1 MPRHLQVWHKRNRV
15 VVVANDS
22 NERIEIPEGVT
33 RALVVTAHPD
43 DVDFGAGGTVMAL
56 VKAGVQ
62 VTFCI
67 CTDGDAGGFD
77 DSTDRSEIPAIR
89 RAEQVSAAAVY
100 GVTDIRFLGYK
111 DGYLEPSHDV
121 QRDIARV
128 MRQVQPQLVIT
139 QSPERNW
146 DRLPASHPD
155 HMAAGEATTRAL
167 YPAVR
172 NPYAYPELRS
182 QEGLEA
188 WTVSWLWLQGHPE
201 INHFVDTTEFFSRKV
216 NALEQHASQTSH
228 MEDLAGLLRTWGE
241 MQAQAAGFAEGRL
254 AEGFRQIKLP
264 D

>member
-1 MPRHLQVWHKRNRV
+1 V
-15 VVVANDS
+15 VDVNDGS
-22 NERIEIPEGVT
+22 NAQTEIPEGVT

-77 DSTDRSEIPAIR
+77 DTTDRSEIPAIR
-89 RAEQVSAAAVY
+89 RAEQVAAAAVY
-100 GVTDIRFLGYK
+100 GVTDVRFLGYK

-121 QRDIARV
+121 QRDIVRV
-128 MRQVQPQLVIT
+128 MRQVQPQLVLT

-146 DRLPASHPD
+146 DRLPSSHPD
-155 HMAAGEATTRAL
+155 HMAAGEATARAL

-172 NPYAYPELRS
+172 NPYAYPELRTG
-182 QEGLEA
+182 EGLEA
-188 WTVSWLWLQGHPE
+188 WTVNWLWLQGHVEP
-201 INHFVDTTEFFSRKV
+201 NHWIDTTEFFSRKV
-216 NALEQHASQTSH
+216 EALRAHASQTSH
-228 MEDLAGLLRTWGE
+228 MEELEGMLRTWGE
-241 MQAQAAGFAEGRL
+241 MQAQAAGLQTGKL

>member
-89 RAEQVSAAAVY
+89 RAEQASAAAVY
-100 GVTDIRFLGYK
+100 GVTDVRFLGYK

-228 MEDLAGLLRTWGE
+228 MEDLVGLLRTWGE

>member
-1 MPRHLQVWHKRNRV
+1 M
-15 VVVANDS
+15 ANEQNDP
-22 NERIEIPEGVT
+22 IEIPEGVT
-33 RALVVTAHPD
+33 RALAVTAHPD

-89 RAEQVSAAAVY
+89 RAEQTSAAAVY
-100 GVTDIRFLGYK
+100 GVTDVRFLGYQ
-111 DGYLEPSHDV
+111 DGYLVPNHDL
-121 QRDIARV
+121 QRDIVRV
-128 MRQVQPQLVIT
+128 MRQVQPHLVIT

-146 DRLPASHPD
+146 DRLPSSHPD
-155 HMAAGEATTRAL
+155 HMAAGEATARAL

-172 NPYAYPELRS
+172 NPYAFPELRTD
-182 QEGLEA
+182 EGLEA
-188 WTVSWLWLQGHPE
+188 WTVNWLWLQGHVEP
-201 INHFVDTTEFFSRKV
+201 NHWIDTTEFFSRKV
-216 NALEQHASQTSH
+216 KALDAHASQTSH
-228 MEDLAGLLRTWGE
+228 MEDLAGMLRSWGE
-241 MQAQAAGFAEGRL
+241 MQAQAAGFESGRL

>member
-1 MPRHLQVWHKRNRV
+1 M
-15 VVVANDS
+15 S
-22 NERIEIPEGVT
+22 NESKERIEIPDGVT

-89 RAEQVSAAAVY
+89 RAEQVAAAAVY
-100 GVTDIRFLGYK
+100 GVTDVRFLGYK
-111 DGYLEPSHDV
+111 DGYLEPSHAV
-121 QRDIARV
+121 QRDIVLV
-128 MRQVQPQLVIT
+128 MRQVQPQLVLT

-146 DRLPASHPD
+146 ERLPSSHPD
-155 HMAAGEATTRAL
+155 HMAAGEATARAL

-172 NPYAYPELRS
+172 NPFAYPELRNE
-182 QEGLEA
+182 EGLEA
-188 WTVSWLWLQGHPE
+188 WTVNWLWMQGHVEP
-201 INHFVDTTEFFSRKV
+201 NHWIDTTEFFSRKV
-216 NALEQHASQTSH
+216 TALEAHASQTSH
-228 MEDLAGLLRTWGE
+228 MENLEEMLRSWGE
-241 MQAQAAGFAEGRL
+241 MQAAAAGFEAGRL
-254 AEGFRQIKLP
+254 AEAFRQIKLP

>member
-1 MPRHLQVWHKRNRV
+1 M
-15 VVVANDS
+15 ANEQNDP
-22 NERIEIPEGVT
+22 IEIPEGVT
-33 RALVVTAHPD
+33 RALAVTAHPD

-89 RAEQVSAAAVY
+89 RAEQTSAAAVY
-100 GVTDIRFLGYK
+100 GVTDVQFLGYQ
-111 DGYLEPSHDV
+111 DGYLVPNHDL
-121 QRDIARV
+121 QRDIVRV
-128 MRQVQPQLVIT
+128 MRQVQPHLVIT

-146 DRLPASHPD
+146 DRLPSSHPD
-155 HMAAGEATTRAL
+155 HMAAGDATARAL

-172 NPYAYPELRS
+172 NPYAFPELRTD
-182 QEGLEA
+182 EGLEA
-188 WTVSWLWLQGHPE
+188 WTVNWLWLQGHVEP
-201 INHFVDTTEFFSRKV
+201 NHWIDTTEFFSRKV
-216 NALEQHASQTSH
+216 KALEAHASQTSH
-228 MEDLAGLLRTWGE
+228 MEDLAGMLRSWGE
-241 MQAQAAGFAEGRL
+241 MQAQAAGFESGRL

>member
-1 MPRHLQVWHKRNRV
+1 M
-15 VVVANDS
+15 NDGS
-22 NERIEIPEGVT
+22 NAQTEIPEGVT

-77 DSTDRSEIPAIR
+77 DTTDRSEIPAIR
-89 RAEQVSAAAVY
+89 RAEQVAAAAVY
-100 GVTDIRFLGYK
+100 GVTDVRFLGYK

-121 QRDIARV
+121 QRDIVRV
-128 MRQVQPQLVIT
+128 MRQVQPQLVLT

-146 DRLPASHPD
+146 DRLPSSHPD
-155 HMAAGEATTRAL
+155 HMAAGEATARAL

-172 NPYAYPELRS
+172 NPYAYPELRTG
-182 QEGLEA
+182 EGLEA
-188 WTVSWLWLQGHPE
+188 WTVNWLWLQGHVEP
-201 INHFVDTTEFFSRKV
+201 NHWIDTTEFFSRKV
-216 NALEQHASQTSH
+216 EALRAHTSQTSH
-228 MEDLAGLLRTWGE
+228 MEELEGMLRTWGE
-241 MQAQAAGFAEGRL
+241 MQAQAAGFETGKL

>member
-1 MPRHLQVWHKRNRV
+1 MSNE
-15 VVVANDS
+15 S
-22 NERIEIPEGVT
+22 NERVEIPEGVT

-56 VKAGVQ
+56 IKAGVQ

-89 RAEQVSAAAVY
+89 RAEQVAAAAVY
-100 GVTDIRFLGYK
+100 GVTDVRFLGYK
-111 DGYLEPSHDV
+111 DGYLEPSHDL
-121 QRDIARV
+121 QRDIVRV

-146 DRLPASHPD
+146 ERLPSSHPD
-155 HMAAGEATTRAL
+155 HMAAGEATARAL

-172 NPYAYPELRS
+172 NPYAYPELRDN
-182 QEGLEA
+182 EGLEA
-188 WTVSWLWLQGHPE
+188 WTVNWLWLQGHVEP
-201 INHFVDTTEFFSRKV
+201 NHWIDTTEFFSRKV
-216 NALEQHASQTSH
+216 NALEAHASQTSH
-228 MEDLAGLLRTWGE
+228 MENLEDMLRSWGE
-241 MQAQAAGFAEGRL
+241 MQAAAAEFEAGRL
-254 AEGFRQIKLP
+254 AEAFRQIKLP

>member
-1 MPRHLQVWHKRNRV
+1 V
-15 VVVANDS
+15 VVVSIES

-56 VKAGVQ
+56 VKAGVD

-89 RAEQVSAAAVY
+89 RAEQESAAAVY
-100 GVTDIRFLGYK
+100 GVTDVRFLGYQ
-111 DGYLEPSHDV
+111 DGYLEPTQDL
-121 QRDIARV
+121 QRDIVRI
-128 MRQVQPQLVIT
+128 MRQVRPQLVIT

-146 DRLPASHPD
+146 ERLPASHPD
-155 HMAAGEATTRAL
+155 HMAAGEATSRAL

-172 NPYAYPELRS
+172 NPYAYPELRTN
-182 QEGLEA
+182 EGLEA
-188 WTVSWLWLQGHPE
+188 WTVNWLWLQGHVEP
-201 INHFVDTTEFFSRKV
+201 NHWIDTTEFFSRKV
-216 NALEQHASQTSH
+216 QALVAHTSQTSH
-228 MEDLAGLLRTWGE
+228 MEDLEGMLRGWGE
-241 MQAQAAGFAEGRL
+241 SL
-254 AEGFRQIKLP
+254 AEAGGLESGRIAEAFRQIKLP

>member
-1 MPRHLQVWHKRNRV
+1 V
-15 VVVANDS
+15 S
-22 NERIEIPEGVT
+22 NESKERIEIPEGVT

-89 RAEQVSAAAVY
+89 RAEQVAAAAVY
-100 GVTDIRFLGYK
+100 GVTDVRFLGYK
-111 DGYLEPSHDV
+111 DGYLEPSHAV
-121 QRDIARV
+121 QRDIVRV
-128 MRQVQPQLVIT
+128 MRQVQPQLVLT

-146 DRLPASHPD
+146 ERLPSSHPD
-155 HMAAGEATTRAL
+155 HMAAGEATARAL

-172 NPYAYPELRS
+172 NPFAYPELRNE
-182 QEGLEA
+182 EGLEA
-188 WTVSWLWLQGHPE
+188 WTVNWLWMQGHVEP
-201 INHFVDTTEFFSRKV
+201 NHWIDTTEFFSRKV
-216 NALEQHASQTSH
+216 TALEAHASQTSH
-228 MEDLAGLLRTWGE
+228 MENLEEMLRSWGE
-241 MQAQAAGFAEGRL
+241 MQAAAAGFEAGRL
-254 AEGFRQIKLP
+254 AEAFRQIKLP

>member
-1 MPRHLQVWHKRNRV
+1 V
-15 VVVANDS
+15 VVVANEQNDP
-22 NERIEIPEGVT
+22 IEIPKGVT
-33 RALVVTAHPD
+33 RALAVTAHPD

-56 VKAGVQ
+56 IKAGVQ

-89 RAEQVSAAAVY
+89 RAEQTSAAAVY
-100 GVTDIRFLGYK
+100 GVTDVRFLGYQ
-111 DGYLEPSHDV
+111 DGYLVPNHDL
-121 QRDIARV
+121 QRDIVRV

-146 DRLPASHPD
+146 DRLPSSHPD
-155 HMAAGEATTRAL
+155 HMAAGEATARAL

-172 NPYAYPELRS
+172 NPYAFPELRTD
-182 QEGLEA
+182 EGLEA
-188 WTVSWLWLQGHPE
+188 WTVNWLWLQGHVEP
-201 INHFVDTTEFFSRKV
+201 NHWIDTTEFFSRKV
-216 NALEQHASQTSH
+216 TALEAHASQTSH
-228 MEDLAGLLRTWGE
+228 MEDLEGMLRSWGE
-241 MQAQAAGFAEGRL
+241 MQAQVAGFESGRL

>member
-1 MPRHLQVWHKRNRV
+1 V
-15 VVVANDS
+15 VVVANEQNDP
-22 NERIEIPEGVT
+22 IEIPKGVT
-33 RALVVTAHPD
+33 RALAVTAHPD

-89 RAEQVSAAAVY
+89 RAEQTSAAAVY
-100 GVTDIRFLGYK
+100 GVTDVRFLGYQ
-111 DGYLEPSHDV
+111 DGYLVPNHDL
-121 QRDIARV
+121 QRDIVRV

-146 DRLPASHPD
+146 DRLPSSHPD
-155 HMAAGEATTRAL
+155 HMAAGEATARAL

-172 NPYAYPELRS
+172 NPYAFPELRTD
-182 QEGLEA
+182 EGLEA
-188 WTVSWLWLQGHPE
+188 WTVNWLWLQGHVEP
-201 INHFVDTTEFFSRKV
+201 NHWIDTTEFFSRKV
-216 NALEQHASQTSH
+216 TALEAHASQTSH
-228 MEDLAGLLRTWGE
+228 MEGLEDMLRGWGE
-241 MQAQAAGFAEGRL
+241 MQAQAAGFESGRL

>member
-1 MPRHLQVWHKRNRV
+1 M
-15 VVVANDS
+15 ANEQNDP
-22 NERIEIPEGVT
+22 IEIPEGVT
-33 RALVVTAHPD
+33 RALAVTAHPD

-56 VKAGVQ
+56 IKAGVQ

-89 RAEQVSAAAVY
+89 RAEQTSAAAVY
-100 GVTDIRFLGYK
+100 GVTDVRFLGYQ
-111 DGYLEPSHDV
+111 DGYLVPNHDL
-121 QRDIARV
+121 QRDIVRV

-146 DRLPASHPD
+146 DRLPSSHPD
-155 HMAAGEATTRAL
+155 HMAAGEATARAL

-172 NPYAYPELRS
+172 NPYAFPELRTD
-182 QEGLEA
+182 EGLEA
-188 WTVSWLWLQGHPE
+188 WTVNWLWLQGHVEP
-201 INHFVDTTEFFSRKV
+201 NHWIDTTEFFSRKV
-216 NALEQHASQTSH
+216 TALEAHASQTSH
-228 MEDLAGLLRTWGE
+228 MEDLEGMLRSWGE
-241 MQAQAAGFAEGRL
+241 MQAQAAGFESGRL

>member
-1 MPRHLQVWHKRNRV
+1 V
-15 VVVANDS
+15 S
-22 NERIEIPEGVT
+22 NESIERIEIPDGVT

-89 RAEQVSAAAVY
+89 RAEQVAAAAVY
-100 GVTDIRFLGYK
+100 GVTDVRFLGYK
-111 DGYLEPSHDV
+111 DGYLEPSHAV
-121 QRDIARV
+121 QRDIVRV
-128 MRQVQPQLVIT
+128 MRQVQPQLVLT

-146 DRLPASHPD
+146 ERLPSSHPD
-155 HMAAGEATTRAL
+155 HMAAGEATARAL

-172 NPYAYPELRS
+172 NPFAYPELRNE
-182 QEGLEA
+182 EGLEA
-188 WTVSWLWLQGHPE
+188 WTVNWLWMQGHVEP
-201 INHFVDTTEFFSRKV
+201 NHWIDTTEFFSRKV
-216 NALEQHASQTSH
+216 TALEAHASQTSH
-228 MEDLAGLLRTWGE
+228 MENLEEMLRSWGE
-241 MQAQAAGFAEGRL
+241 MQAAAAGFEAGRL
-254 AEGFRQIKLP
+254 AEAFRQIKLP

>member
-1 MPRHLQVWHKRNRV
+1 V
-15 VVVANDS
+15 VDVSNES

-43 DVDFGAGGTVMAL
+43 DVDFGAGGTAMAL

-89 RAEQVSAAAVY
+89 RAEQVAAAAVY
-100 GVTDIRFLGYK
+100 GVTDVRFLGYR
-111 DGYLEPSHDV
+111 DGYLEPSHDL
-121 QRDIARV
+121 QRDIVRV
-128 MRQVQPQLVIT
+128 MRQVQPQLVLT

-146 DRLPASHPD
+146 ERLPSSHPD
-155 HMAAGEATTRAL
+155 HMAAGEATARAL

-172 NPYAYPELRS
+172 NPYAYPELRTD
-182 QEGLEA
+182 EGLEA
-188 WTVSWLWLQGHPE
+188 WTVNWLWLQGHVEP
-201 INHFVDTTEFFSRKV
+201 NHWIDTTEFFSRKV
-216 NALEQHASQTSH
+216 MALEAHASQTSH
-228 MEDLAGLLRTWGE
+228 MEGLEGMLRSWGE
-241 MQAQAAGFAEGRL
+241 MQAAAAEFETGSL
-254 AEGFRQIKLP
+254 AEAFRQIKLP

>member
-1 MPRHLQVWHKRNRV
+1 M
-15 VVVANDS
+15 ANEQNDP
-22 NERIEIPEGVT
+22 IEIPEGVT
-33 RALVVTAHPD
+33 RALAVTAHPD

-89 RAEQVSAAAVY
+89 RAEQTSAAAVY
-100 GVTDIRFLGYK
+100 GVTDVRFLGYQ
-111 DGYLEPSHDV
+111 DGYLVPNHDL
-121 QRDIARV
+121 QRDIVRV

-146 DRLPASHPD
+146 DRLPSSHPD
-155 HMAAGEATTRAL
+155 HMAAGEATARAL

-172 NPYAYPELRS
+172 NPYAFPELRTD
-182 QEGLEA
+182 EGLEA
-188 WTVSWLWLQGHPE
+188 WTVNWLWLQGHVEP
-201 INHFVDTTEFFSRKV
+201 NHWIDTTEFFSRKV
-216 NALEQHASQTSH
+216 TALEAHASQTSH
-228 MEDLAGLLRTWGE
+228 MEDLEGMLRSWGE
-241 MQAQAAGFAEGRL
+241 MQAQAAAFETGRL

>member
-1 MPRHLQVWHKRNRV
+1 VN
-15 VVVANDS
+15 S
-22 NERIEIPEGVT
+22 NSDAKLEIPEGVT

-56 VKAGVQ
+56 VKAGVS

-77 DSTDRSEIPAIR
+77 DATDRSDIPAIR
-89 RAEQVSAAAVY
+89 RAEQIDAAAVY
-100 GVTDIRFLGYK
+100 GVTDVRFLGYK

-121 QRDIARV
+121 QRDIVRV
-128 MRQVQPQLVIT
+128 MRQIQPQLVLT

-155 HMAAGEATTRAL
+155 HMAAGEVTTRAL

-172 NPYAYPELRS
+172 NPYAYPQLRTE
-182 QEGLEA
+182 EGLEA

-201 INHFVDTTEFFSRKV
+201 PNHWIDTTEFFERKV
-216 NALEQHASQTSH
+216 AALEAHASQTSH
-228 MEDLAGLLRTWGE
+228 MEDLAGMLRGWGE
-241 MQAQAAGFAEGRL
+241 ML
-254 AEGFRQIKLP
+254 AETGGLEPGRIAEAFRQIKLP

>member
-1 MPRHLQVWHKRNRV
+1 MSNE
-15 VVVANDS
+15 S

-43 DVDFGAGGTVMAL
+43 DVDFGAGGTAMAL

-89 RAEQVSAAAVY
+89 RAEQVAAAAVY
-100 GVTDIRFLGYK
+100 GVTDVRFLGYR
-111 DGYLEPSHDV
+111 DGYLEPSHDL
-121 QRDIARV
+121 QRDIVRV
-128 MRQVQPQLVIT
+128 MRQVQPQLVLT

-146 DRLPASHPD
+146 ERLPSSHPD
-155 HMAAGEATTRAL
+155 HMAAGEATARAL

-172 NPYAYPELRS
+172 NPYAYPELRIE
-182 QEGLEA
+182 EGLDA
-188 WTVSWLWLQGHPE
+188 WTVNWLWLQGHVEP
-201 INHFVDTTEFFSRKV
+201 NHWVDTTEFFTRKV
-216 NALEQHASQTSH
+216 TALEAHASQTSH
-228 MEDLAGLLRTWGE
+228 MEGLEGMLRSWGE
-241 MQAQAAGFAEGRL
+241 MQAAAAGFETGRL
-254 AEGFRQIKLP
+254 AEAFRQIKLP

>member
-1 MPRHLQVWHKRNRV
+1 
-15 VVVANDS
+15 VANDS
-22 NERIEIPEGVT
+22 KERIEIPEGVT

-77 DSTDRSEIPAIR
+77 DSTDRSKIPAIR
-89 RAEQVSAAAVY
+89 RAEQASAAAVY
-100 GVTDIRFLGYK
+100 GVTDVRFLGYK

>member
-1 MPRHLQVWHKRNRV
+1 VSNE
-15 VVVANDS
+15 S

-33 RALVVTAHPD
+33 RALIVTAHPD

-89 RAEQVSAAAVY
+89 RAEQVAAAAVY
-100 GVTDIRFLGYK
+100 GVTDVRFLGYK

-121 QRDIARV
+121 QRDIVRV

-146 DRLPASHPD
+146 ERLPASHPD
-155 HMAAGEATTRAL
+155 HMAAGEATSRAL

-172 NPYAYPELRS
+172 NPYAYPELRDN
-182 QEGLEA
+182 EGLEA
-188 WTVSWLWLQGHPE
+188 WTVNWLWLQGHVEP
-201 INHFVDTTEFFSRKV
+201 NHWIDTTEFFSRKV
-216 NALEQHASQTSH
+216 TALEAHASQTSH
-228 MEDLAGLLRTWGE
+228 MEGLEDMLRSWGE
-241 MQAQAAGFAEGRL
+241 MQAASAGFETGRL
-254 AEGFRQIKLP
+254 AEAFRQIKLP